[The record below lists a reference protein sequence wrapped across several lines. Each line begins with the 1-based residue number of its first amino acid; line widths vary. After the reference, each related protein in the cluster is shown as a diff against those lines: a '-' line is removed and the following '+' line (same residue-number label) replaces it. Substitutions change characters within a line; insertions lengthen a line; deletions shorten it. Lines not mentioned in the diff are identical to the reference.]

1 MFKDIYSFENKIVHG
16 AYILKFFSA
25 AHLMTFVNIQTILYG
40 GGGGLHTTQTF
51 PLFKP
56 VLQCKLVKIS

>member
-40 GGGGLHTTQTF
+40 GGGGGGGGVAYHTNVPT
-51 PLFKP
+51 
-56 VLQCKLVKIS
+56 V